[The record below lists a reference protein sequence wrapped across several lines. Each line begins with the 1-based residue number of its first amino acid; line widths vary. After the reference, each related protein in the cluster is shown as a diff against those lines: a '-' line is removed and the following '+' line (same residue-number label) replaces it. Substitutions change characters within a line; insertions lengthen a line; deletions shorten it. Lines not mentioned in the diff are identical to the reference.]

1 MPTLLIASCVL
12 FSSAQNISN
21 VLSLLPI
28 AFEGLQEVV
37 SLLPVQCN
45 GTTFVSLE
53 TGFAAATAN
62 QTWQLIGNFNN
73 LTWAGGLNV
82 TSDTPALLNQTETG
96 ATRSY
101 NFLGANV
108 TDTLLFSGGL
118 AGTAYATVFE
128 QSGAGSPSQTYTVN
142 GANFDKVLTTLIV
155 LNNSLSIGSH
165 LVWLGVGC
173 TSGNASA
180 AQSTYAANS
189 LAGLGDIVR
198 IFAS

>member
-1 MPTLLIASCVL
+1 MSTLLIASGVFC
-12 FSSAQNISN
+12 SSSQNISD
-21 VLSLLPI
+21 VLSLLPV
-28 AFEGLQEVV
+28 AFVGLVDVV
-37 SLLPVQCN
+37 SLLPVHCN
-45 GTTFVSLE
+45 GTRFVSLE
-53 TGFAAATAN
+53 TGFATATAN

-82 TSDTPALLNQTETG
+82 TSDTPAVLNQPGTG

-118 AGTAYATVFE
+118 SGKAYATVFE
-128 QSGAGSPSQTYTVN
+128 QSGSGSPSQSYTVN
-142 GANFDKVLTTLIV
+142 GANFDKVLTALIV
-155 LNNSLSIGSH
+155 LNNSLSVGSH
-165 LVWLGVGC
+165 VVWLGVGC

-189 LAGLGDIVR
+189 MAGLGDVVR